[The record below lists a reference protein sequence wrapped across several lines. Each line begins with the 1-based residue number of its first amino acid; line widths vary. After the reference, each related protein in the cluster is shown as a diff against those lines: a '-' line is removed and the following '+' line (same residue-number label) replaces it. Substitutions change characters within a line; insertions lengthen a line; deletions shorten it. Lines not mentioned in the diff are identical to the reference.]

1 MTGRALP
8 LLLGLLLG
16 LRHAFEPDH
25 LAAVAAFLGKGKPDP
40 RLQSGRV
47 GALWGAGHA
56 LALLAGG
63 SIVILLGLK
72 VPPRIESL
80 LDLLVAT
87 VLIILGGRILFHYL
101 RHQRAHLHLHRH
113 DGVLHAHV
121 HFHGKEES
129 ATHTHR
135 HLFERWVGPRRR
147 PFLMG
152 VLHGLSGTGA
162 ATLLVLASSPDTASA
177 LLALGIFAFGTLA
190 GMAGLSW
197 ILGFPLSVARRSSAA
212 LFAGLQIASGLA
224 CLLVGV
230 GLAGQILLTP

>member
-1 MTGRALP
+1 MTGGALP

-25 LAAVAAFLGKGKPDP
+25 LAAVAAFLGKGKPGP
-40 RLQSGRV
+40 RFQSGRI

-56 LALLAGG
+56 LALVAGG

-80 LDLLVAT
+80 LDLLVAA
-87 VLIILGGRILFHYL
+87 VLIFLGGRILFRYL
-101 RHQRAHLHLHRH
+101 RHERAHLHVHRH

-121 HFHGKEES
+121 HFHHPEEAS
-129 ATHTHR
+129 AHSHH
-135 HLFERWVGPRRR
+135 HLFERWVGQGRR

-162 ATLLVLASSPDTASA
+162 ATLLVLASSPDSVSA

-197 ILGFPLSVARRSSAA
+197 ILGFPLALARRSSAA

-224 CLLVGV
+224 CLLVGA
-230 GLAGQILLTP
+230 GLAGRILLTP